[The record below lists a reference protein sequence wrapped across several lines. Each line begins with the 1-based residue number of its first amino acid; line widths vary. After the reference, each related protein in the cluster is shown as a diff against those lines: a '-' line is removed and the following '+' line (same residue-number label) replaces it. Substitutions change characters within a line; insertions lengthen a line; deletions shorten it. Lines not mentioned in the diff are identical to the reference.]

1 MYNFIIDHE
10 VEHCLELGFAHGVG
24 TAVMAA
30 ALDELGRGSVLS
42 IDNTLAKDR
51 QPSIDE
57 VIGNLALEDRATWV
71 FAERSYTWE
80 LMGMLEGQPTPR
92 FDLCFVDGAHTWD
105 TDGFAFFLVDRLLVP
120 GGWLVF
126 DDLDWTLASSAS
138 LKDTEWVH
146 ALPPAERETAQVRK
160 VFELLVAP
168 HPGYDEVYENDGWAY
183 ARKSR
188 TRLEE
193 PTVDAA
199 KLDRS
204 ARVAAANPEAMRLR
218 DERDLARSQYE
229 RLRSRKVV
237 RAGLAAARLARPAVA
252 ASRRMKR
259 STTDE

>member
-10 VEHCLELGFAHGVG
+10 LEHCLELGFAHGVG

-42 IDNTLAKDR
+42 IDNTLAKGR
-51 QPSIDE
+51 HPSIDE
-57 VIGNLALEDRATWV
+57 VIGDLGLEDQATWV

-80 LMGMLEGQPTPR
+80 LMGMLERQPTPR

-120 GGWLVF
+120 GGWLVY
-126 DDLDWTLASSAS
+126 DDLDWTLASSPT
-138 LKDTEWVH
+138 LKDTEWVQ
-146 ALPPAERETAQVRK
+146 ALPQAERETAQVRK
-160 VFELLVAP
+160 VLELLVAP

-188 TRLEE
+188 TRREE
-193 PTVDAA
+193 PAVDAG

-204 ARVAAANPEAMRLR
+204 TREAAANPEAVRLR
-218 DERDLARSQYE
+218 EERDLARSQYE

-237 RAGLAAARLARPAVA
+237 RAGLAAARLARPAVTA
-252 ASRRMKR
+252 TRRMKR
-259 STTDE
+259 KTTDE